1 VKTLSIGS
9 DRNAEPTLE
18 PESWSPTILIL
29 GSDRLFADAV
39 RVTLERAGF
48 FVSELMERSDDVI
61 VGVDGVG
68 PDVVLLEVSPSGEGL
83 ALGSRIARD
92 FPDTKVVALTDCEDA
107 SLAERSVSFGCSGYL
122 TKAVPTAQ
130 FVRSIGAVV
139 DGQVVVA
146 ASAPHGRAGET
157 EGHDSLRRLTSRER
171 EVLALLARGTSSTS
185 IADELSV
192 SDHTVR
198 THLQN
203 IFSKLG
209 VRSRVQAAAMAVKH
223 GVR

>member
-1 VKTLSIGS
+1 M
-9 DRNAEPTLE
+9 
-18 PESWSPTILIL
+18 L

-48 FVSELMERSDDVI
+48 SVSELMERSDDVI
-61 VGVDGVG
+61 VVVDGVG
-68 PDVVLLEVSPSGEGL
+68 PDVVLIEVGPSGEGL
-83 ALGSRIARD
+83 VLGSRIARG
-92 FPDTKVVALTDCEDA
+92 FPDTKVVALTDGEDV
-107 SLAERSVSFGCSGYL
+107 SLAERSVSLGCSGCL
-122 TKAVPTAQ
+122 TKATPTAQ
-130 FVRSIGAVV
+130 FVRSIVAIV
-139 DGQVVVA
+139 DGEVVVA
-146 ASAPHGRAGET
+146 ASSPRDGMAGDT
-157 EGHDSLRRLTSRER
+157 GGDDSIRRLTSRER
-171 EVLALLARGTSSTS
+171 EVLTLLARGTSSRS

-209 VRSRVQAAAMAVKH
+209 VRSRVQAAAMAVRL